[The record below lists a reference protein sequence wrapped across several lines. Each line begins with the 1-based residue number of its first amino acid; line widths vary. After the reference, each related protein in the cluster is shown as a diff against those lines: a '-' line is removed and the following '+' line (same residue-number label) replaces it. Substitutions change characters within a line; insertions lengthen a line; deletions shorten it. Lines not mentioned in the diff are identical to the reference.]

1 MNLTENILPSS
12 IAPATLLLPGP
23 DLFGV
28 RAARLRHLA
37 HGHGLAPWLNGL
49 ADVCDAQQMA
59 LNTLPALIGL
69 PSGDA
74 AGPPLAGHQA
84 AALWQA
90 LPAVVHQLF
99 TASRGLTIP
108 PAREPGAEALQ
119 RMAQD
124 GLKMAVGEVATGQRD
139 AASILVAAALQ
150 VVWTAAARTIALS
163 AMTPLQDL
171 APCPCCGSAPVGAVV
186 MAGEGKGGLRYLECS
201 LCATRWN
208 AVRARCTLCEEGSV
222 VQYLGLEGAS
232 GAVQAEACDHCG
244 GYIKTFF
251 QDKDIQI
258 DPLAD
263 DLGSLTLDILVG
275 EQGYA
280 RAAPNLFLQAAE
292 PVRDMT
298 RD

>member
-1 MNLTENILPSS
+1 MNLTENTLPSA
-12 IAPATLLLPGP
+12 IAPATLLLPSAR
-23 DLFGV
+23 LFGA

-37 HGHGLAPWLNGL
+37 HGHALAPWLNGL
-49 ADVCDAQQMA
+49 AALCDAQQRA
-59 LNTLPALIGL
+59 LDTLPALTGL
-69 PSGDA
+69 PLADSMW
-74 AGPPLAGHQA
+74 PPLAGQVT
-84 AALWQA
+84 ALEQV

-99 TASRGLTIP
+99 AASRALPT
-108 PAREPGAEALQ
+108 PAAPEPGADALQ
-119 RMAQD
+119 RIARE
-124 GLKMAVGEVATGQRD
+124 GLKLAAGEVAAGPRD
-139 AASILVAAALQ
+139 ATAILVAAALQ
-150 VVWTAAARTIALS
+150 VVWTAAARTIALP

-251 QDKDIQI
+251 QDKDIHV
-258 DPLAD
+258 DPVAD
-263 DLGSLTLDILVG
+263 DLGSLALDILVG

-280 RAAPNLFLQAAE
+280 RAAPNLFLKDAE
-292 PVRDMT
+292 PVRAMM
-298 RD
+298 RG